1 MEKLSSDEREV
12 LAAVPGVIESLA
24 MERDA
29 AVSKLAHYERRAQ
42 AEKVASAM
50 HKKGIEGDIPFEA
63 LVDRMEKAAERG
75 ELETIERAVDMVAP
89 DMGTKIASLST
100 DERRAT
106 LGGSD
111 LERFVVGDLGLAA
124 PTEFHRREKERTS

>member
-12 LAAVPGVIESLA
+12 LAAVPGVIQRLA
-24 MERDA
+24 EERDA
-29 AVSKLAHYERRAQ
+29 AVSKLASYERRSQ

-50 HKKGIEGDIPFEA
+50 HKKGIESDVSFDS

-75 ELETIERAVDMVAP
+75 ELGEIERAVDMVGP
-89 DMGTKIASLST
+89 DMGTKLGSLSN
-100 DERRAT
+100 DEHRGS

-111 LERFVVGDLGLAA
+111 LERFVVGALGSLAA
-124 PTEFHRREKERTS
+124 PP